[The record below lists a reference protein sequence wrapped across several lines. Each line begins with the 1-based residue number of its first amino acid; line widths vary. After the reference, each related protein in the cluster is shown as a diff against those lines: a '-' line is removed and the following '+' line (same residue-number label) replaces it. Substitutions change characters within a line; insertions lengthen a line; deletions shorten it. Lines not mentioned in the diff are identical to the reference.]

1 LVELRADEIFGCLE
15 RHGVRYVVIGG
26 LAGILHGSPQ
36 VTFDADICPERNNAN
51 LERLAAALREMGARV
66 RTSEVPA
73 GLPFA
78 CDAAFLARLEMLNL
92 VTVFGDL
99 DLSFQP
105 SGTGG
110 FVDLVTRAES
120 MRVKEWDVQVAALED
135 VIRSKE
141 AAARPKDQRS
151 LPVLRQLLEEI
162 RARRGGSKP

>member
-26 LAGILHGSPQ
+26 LAGILHGSPL
-36 VTFDADICPERNNAN
+36 VTFDADICPEPGQAN
-51 LERLAAALREMGARV
+51 LEKLAAALREIGARI

-78 CDAAFLARLEMLNL
+78 CDAAFLAPVALLNL
-92 VTVFGDL
+92 VTEFGDL

-110 FVDLVTRAES
+110 FGDLVTRALT
-120 MRVKEWDVQVAALED
+120 MRVKDWDIRVASLED

-151 LPVLRQLLEEI
+151 LPVLRQLLEAI
-162 RARRGGSKP
+162 RARRGESKE